1 MGGASRKAHA
11 PAFGCRGMA
20 AAPDPMLNVKRS
32 DEDPRQAEK
41 MRLLQELAKMTKPT
55 GKSAEGKGEDE

>member
-1 MGGASRKAHA
+1 
-11 PAFGCRGMA
+11 MA

-32 DEDPRQAEK
+32 DQDPRQAEK